1 MRLGRDDHLYAALW
15 GLWSVRFLRGEL
27 TPALSAADAVRA
39 MAERSRNPLLLVTGR
54 HTVAY
59 TRLFR
64 ADFPEALRMADAGL
78 EHFDFDQEKAI
89 ATEFQLSSTVCL
101 RQSRAQALWMLG
113 RVAEA
118 DDEAERML
126 QLARELGHPHSLASA
141 LAFTLHGGGV
151 RHAYSGELVRLR
163 GIAEELRELS
173 QVEGF
178 PLWWPVAEMYLG
190 LISHELGE
198 PGARKRIT
206 EGFEL
211 FVQTKTR
218 VTSVM
223 MKVLVAERLC
233 AEDDDLDE
241 AARSWTAPKTRS
253 SSGRGRSTH
262 RRSRGCGAD
271 RWPVKDEPALAES
284 LYRRALRAAGAQH
297 AHSLAL
303 RAALDLHELLAAHGR
318 EAEGRAHLAE
328 VFHDDVGWTGAQP
341 EQARARAI
349 LALPLIETGA
359 SNDW

>member
-1 MRLGRDDHLYAALW
+1 
-15 GLWSVRFLRGEL
+15 
-27 TPALSAADAVRA
+27 
-39 MAERSRNPLLLVTGR
+39 
-54 HTVAY
+54 
-59 TRLFR
+59 
-64 ADFPEALRMADAGL
+64 MADAGL

-126 QLARELGHPHSLASA
+126 QLARELGHPHSFASA

-241 AARSWTAPKTRS
+241 AAQFLDSAEDEVVERAEAFYAPEISRV
-253 SSGRGRSTH
+253 RGRLLA
-262 RRSRGCGAD
+262 RQ
-271 RWPVKDEPALAES
+271 DEPALAES